1 MWAAPCFFGEAG
13 AQEVPGALAHSQSGQ
28 GHRQGSTQ
36 GPEHVWLRKK
46 PKQSQEVG
54 ENKGKSR
61 KQDQTRRQGALSW
74 EPGLG
79 AGSLGCLQEL
89 LQGLCWY
96 QAGSVG
102 FPGGAVVTGNRSTCQ
117 HRRSAGSVP
126 GSGGSPGGGNGNR
139 FQYPCLGN
147 PMDRGA
153 WRATGVVGSQRVGRD

>member
-74 EPGLG
+74 EPGMHQTDRDHLLRSRYVPNIESG
-79 AGSLGCLQEL
+79 ESRMSRIQVLFVWVSLVAHQ
-89 LQGLCWY
+89 
-96 QAGSVG
+96 
-102 FPGGAVVTGNRSTCQ
+102 
-117 HRRSAGSVP
+117 
-126 GSGGSPGGGNGNR
+126 
-139 FQYPCLGN
+139 
-147 PMDRGA
+147 
-153 WRATGVVGSQRVGRD
+153 